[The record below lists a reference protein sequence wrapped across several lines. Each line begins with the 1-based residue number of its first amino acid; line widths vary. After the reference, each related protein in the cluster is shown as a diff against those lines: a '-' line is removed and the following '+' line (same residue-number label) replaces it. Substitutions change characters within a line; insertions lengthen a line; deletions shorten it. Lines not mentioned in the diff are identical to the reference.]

1 MKIKFWGATG
11 EVTGSN
17 YLLED
22 QGTKILIDCGMFQG
36 ENGSWEKNFSDFNYN
51 PSEIEALLIT
61 HAHVD
66 HIGRVPKLIHDSF
79 KGTIYST
86 APTKDL
92 AYEILLDSREIMLRK
107 LANQRPMPYEIDDIN
122 QSMTLWKTKPYH
134 QKFSIKNFEIEYF
147 DAGHIL
153 GSGSIKIT
161 SGGQTIIFSGDIGN
175 MPAPIVKDPEHF
187 HQTDWVVMESLYGA
201 RIHDDVPNRKMM
213 LRDVIIDTVNRKSVL
228 LIPAFAMER
237 TQELLY
243 ELNELVNK
251 GQIPPV
257 PIFVD
262 SALGIRLTTIYNKY
276 CKDPAF
282 FDAESIKLEKSGD
295 DIFDFSGLKYAISID
310 DSKKINDLPAPK
322 VIIASSGMGEGG
334 RIVHHQVRYLPN
346 PENTIL
352 FVGFQA
358 PGTKGRQILDGV
370 SKINILDQ
378 DIEIKA
384 RIKSIGGY
392 SAHADQS
399 QLLKWVEQLDKNKL
413 KKIFIVHG
421 DPEQSEVL
429 SKLLQEKFDFKTII
443 PIYGQTIDLD

>member
-66 HIGRVPKLIHDSF
+66 HIGRVPKLIHDGF

-161 SGGQTIIFSGDIGN
+161 SGDQTIIFSGDIGN

-243 ELNELVNK
+243 ELN
-251 GQIPPV
+251 
-257 PIFVD
+257 
-262 SALGIRLTTIYNKY
+262 
-276 CKDPAF
+276 
-282 FDAESIKLEKSGD
+282 
-295 DIFDFSGLKYAISID
+295 
-310 DSKKINDLPAPK
+310 
-322 VIIASSGMGEGG
+322 
-334 RIVHHQVRYLPN
+334 
-346 PENTIL
+346 
-352 FVGFQA
+352 
-358 PGTKGRQILDGV
+358 
-370 SKINILDQ
+370 
-378 DIEIKA
+378 
-384 RIKSIGGY
+384 
-392 SAHADQS
+392 
-399 QLLKWVEQLDKNKL
+399 
-413 KKIFIVHG
+413 
-421 DPEQSEVL
+421 
-429 SKLLQEKFDFKTII
+429 
-443 PIYGQTIDLD
+443 